1 MPRISTVPSAISLTS
16 NSKRRRTKF
25 GWLRNDDLRTTDT
38 IFDCDAL
45 PLRHDCFEFS
55 KVENHIRPVEASH
68 CAAHDF
74 AGPILELFVN
84 HFLLDLTNP
93 LYHRLLGRLR
103 GDPTKISRRHF
114 HFDGVS
120 NVGVRLDLTRF

>member
-1 MPRISTVPSAISLTS
+1 MAA
-16 NSKRRRTKF
+16 
-25 GWLRNDDLRTTDT
+25 RNDDLRTTDT
-38 IFDCDAL
+38 IFDCDDVGAEPVADIVIFHCHAL